1 MPDDTRFDLSALTRA
16 ADDLISVRRVFGE
29 PYEHDGTLV
38 VPVAKAMGS
47 HAVADASGD
56 ARLGLRR
63 GGHGSGHGGGHGG
76 GHGRADSPGG
86 AVDATGQQAATTDE
100 LPEQA
105 GDGGSGSPAGPP
117 RGPWPGHPR
126 PARPFGGAR
135 PAGRGG
141 GQADA
146 GAFAARVK
154 PLGVYVIT
162 RDGVRWQPA
171 LDLNRVILGGQV
183 LGAVSVV
190 ALSWVLHRRRR

>member
-29 PYEHDGTLV
+29 PYEHEGTLV
-38 VPVAKAMGS
+38 VPVAKVMGS
-47 HAVADASGD
+47 HAVADAYGD

-63 GGHGSGHGGGHGG
+63 GGPGG
-76 GHGRADSPGG
+76 GHGRADAAGG
-86 AVDATGQQAATTDE
+86 AADAAGPEATVPDE

-117 RGPWPGHPR
+117 RGPWTGHHR

-135 PAGRGG
+135 PSGRGG

-190 ALSWVLHRRRR
+190 ALSWVLHRKRR

>member
-29 PYEHDGTLV
+29 PYEHEGTLV

-47 HAVADASGD
+47 HAVADAFGD

-63 GGHGSGHGGGHGG
+63 GGHGG
-76 GHGRADSPGG
+76 GHGRADAPGG
-86 AVDATGQQAATTDE
+86 AVGATGPEAATTDE

-117 RGPWPGHPR
+117 RGPWPGHLH

-154 PLGVYVIT
+154 PLGVYVIS